1 MALGQMLLKFHYT
14 FGTSG
19 WYPKK
24 YTECTISKQSELCMG
39 ELGSCRDS
47 LGGNAIYKKIIR
59 LSNAGSSRKIVNR
72 LFLILNKLDSIDR
85 EA

>member
-24 YTECTISKQSELCMG
+24 YTECMISKQSALCMG

-47 LGGNAIYKKIIR
+47 LGEM
-59 LSNAGSSRKIVNR
+59 LST
-72 LFLILNKLDSIDR
+72 NKLSGYLMQAAV
-85 EA
+85 EKL